1 MSEAQDLKTR
11 FEILTDFIAE
21 SAVQA
26 HEGRIVA
33 LDDLDAR
40 VNALCEEVRGAPKE
54 TILEIQPMMEAMIAR
69 LDELAQSLEERRSR
83 VSESGSA

>member
-11 FEILTDFIAE
+11 FETLTDFIAE

-26 HEGRIVA
+26 REGRMVA
-33 LDDLDAR
+33 LGDLDAR
-40 VNALCEEVRGAPKE
+40 VSALCEEVRRAPKE
-54 TILEIQPMMEAMIAR
+54 IIPEVQPMMEAMIAR

-83 VSESGSA
+83 VGESGSA